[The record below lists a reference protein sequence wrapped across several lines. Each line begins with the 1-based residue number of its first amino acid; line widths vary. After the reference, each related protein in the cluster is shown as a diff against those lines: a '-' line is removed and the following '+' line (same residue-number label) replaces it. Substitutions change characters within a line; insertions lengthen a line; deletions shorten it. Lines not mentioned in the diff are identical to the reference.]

1 MTPEQYVI
9 RCDNLGIVR
18 MVAEK
23 MVKQLEK
30 RRISKTKMDFVT
42 DDLPNISKI
51 MNDSHCRPMHQK
63 AFELK
68 YGVHAKNQN
77 KVSNTLQRQL
87 YSFWTRVLKLTKE

>member
-63 AFELK
+63 AFELNMEFMQK
-68 YGVHAKNQN
+68 IKIKLVI
-77 KVSNTLQRQL
+77 L
-87 YSFWTRVLKLTKE
+87 YKDNYILFGLVFLN